1 MDWYF
6 WIFAVM
12 ALGGGLFT
20 ITYKDILPCAMG
32 LLTVFIAMAALY
44 LHLNAPLVAVFQVT
58 IYAGAILVLVLFVV
72 MLLMSPG
79 EKIKKSQVNCSNRF
93 MGAVLT
99 LGLVIFLGIGTKGLS
114 DVIGAKELPEKFGNP
129 GQLGIVLVQKFI
141 LHFEVVSVLLLA
153 ALVGAI
159 YLAKKRI

>member
-6 WIFAVM
+6 WIFATI
-12 ALGGGLFT
+12 ALGGALFT
-20 ITYKDILPCAMG
+20 ITYKDVLPCAMG

-79 EKIKKSQVNCSNRF
+79 EKIKQVQANCANRF

-99 LGLVIFLGIGTKGLS
+99 LALIILLGIGTKGLS
-114 DVIGAKELPEKFGNP
+114 QIIKSKELPEGFGTP
-129 GQLGIVLVQKFI
+129 SQLGDILVQKFI
-141 LHFEVVSVLLLA
+141 LHFEVVSILLLA

-159 YLAKKRI
+159 YLAKKRT

>member
-6 WIFAVM
+6 WIFAIM
-12 ALGGGLFT
+12 ALGGALFT
-20 ITYKDILPCAMG
+20 ISYKDILPCAMG

-79 EKIKKSQVNCSNRF
+79 EKIKKAQVNCANRF

-99 LGLVIFLGIGTKGLS
+99 VGLVLLLGLGTKGLS
-114 DVIGAKELPEKFGNP
+114 EVLGSRELSENFGSP
-129 GQLGIVLVQKFI
+129 GQLGDVLVKKFI

>member
-6 WIFAVM
+6 WIFAII
-12 ALGGGLFT
+12 ALGGALFT

-79 EKIKKSQVNCSNRF
+79 EKIKKTQVNCANRF

-99 LGLVIFLGIGTKGLS
+99 VGLIILLGFGTKGLS
-114 DVIGAKELPEKFGNP
+114 DILGAKELSENFGSP
-129 GQLGIVLVQKFI
+129 SQVGDVLVQKFI
-141 LHFEVVSVLLLA
+141 LHFEVVSILLLA